1 MVNDGHDVGI
11 GQDEFL
17 TVRVGDP
24 GREERLLLIGHPRE
38 GVVRVREWRTATL
51 NTAGEDYE
59 IPASELLDQME
70 QALTARQNVSEEMY
84 RIRRWLE
91 R

>member
-1 MVNDGHDVGI
+1 MSDPGHTSI

-24 GREERLLLIGHPRE
+24 GREERLLLIGRPRD
-38 GVVRVREWRTATL
+38 GVVRVREWRTDTL

-59 IPASELLDQME
+59 IPASDLVE
-70 QALTARQNVSEEMY
+70 QIDDAFAARKNVSEEVH

>member
-1 MVNDGHDVGI
+1 VTDPREAGLGEA
-11 GQDEFL
+11 EFL

-24 GREERLLLIGHPRE
+24 GREERLLLIGHPRD
-38 GVVRVREWRTATL
+38 GVVRVREWRTATM

-70 QALTARQNVSEEMY
+70 AALASRHAVSEEMY
-84 RIRRWLE
+84 RIRRWLGG
-91 R
+91 